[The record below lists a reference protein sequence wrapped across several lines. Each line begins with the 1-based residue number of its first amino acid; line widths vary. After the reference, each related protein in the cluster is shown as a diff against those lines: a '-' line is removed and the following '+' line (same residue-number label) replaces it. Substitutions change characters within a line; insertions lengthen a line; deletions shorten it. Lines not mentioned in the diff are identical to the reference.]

1 MPLLA
6 IVQLYHGG
14 QFYWWRKPE
23 YTEKPYRSQITNKLY
38 HIMVYRVYLAVSG
51 IRTHNFRTS
60 YEKENFSKFIIHF
73 VIIFQRSPQ
82 LSSREVA
89 NILLSRLMDV
99 AYDTFKDLGVGPEE
113 LREVHRKRSQITA
126 CYFQAVSCY

>member
-1 MPLLA
+1 ML
-6 IVQLYHGG
+6 IFH
-14 QFYWWRKPE
+14 FI
-23 YTEKPYRSQITNKLY
+23 QIILQK
-38 HIMVYRVYLAVSG
+38 
-51 IRTHNFRTS
+51 
-60 YEKENFSKFIIHF
+60 K
-73 VIIFQRSPQ
+73 IF
-82 LSSREVA
+82 VA